1 MVSKKY
7 LNSKLLG
14 ELSHS
19 YFKNK
24 LMCKSEYRNV
34 KVSQITAASKGK
46 WNWMELEWFA
56 LTKFA
61 GLDNLSM
68 Y

>member
-14 ELSHS
+14 ELSHY

-24 LMCKSEYRNV
+24 LMWKSEYMNV
-34 KVSQITAASKGK
+34 KVSQITAASKREMKLNGIGIVCSNK
-46 WNWMELEWFA
+46 VS
-56 LTKFA
+56 
-61 GLDNLSM
+61 GPR
-68 Y
+68 